1 MNVARVQ
8 SSLDA
13 LIKAKKHKLQQQKKI
28 HAEERLNEM
37 VKSAVRSV
45 LPDIR
50 CRTVVNKTP
59 SDEFSVIDCIH
70 QYSGDLFIKDS
81 VWAPWRKV

>member
-1 MNVARVQ
+1 
-8 SSLDA
+8 
-13 LIKAKKHKLQQQKKI
+13 
-28 HAEERLNEM
+28 M